1 VYIPDQCSSSPVI
14 PALQRSHISSKW
26 TKHTTFTKCLHHYD
40 SCTAFE
46 SLMRNSAM
54 HVANMENNYYVTLLH
69 KRAKQNNNV
78 TFKCPK
84 TNYRPNVAVHY
95 LVLQFPVSGLAILV
109 VAFRNFLRFL
119 RTNAVLAA
127 YISLGNHRFLPH
139 LFELI
144 FHRSS

>member
-1 VYIPDQCSSSPVI
+1 
-14 PALQRSHISSKW
+14 
-26 TKHTTFTKCLHHYD
+26 
-40 SCTAFE
+40 
-46 SLMRNSAM
+46 MRNSAM
-54 HVANMENNYYVTLLH
+54 HVANMENNYYVTLLR

-78 TFKCPK
+78 AFKCPK

-95 LVLQFPVSGLAILV
+95 LVLQFPVSGLAILA

-144 FHRSS
+144 FHQSS